1 MIGQLITLCETV
13 RGLRVKLMDEDD
25 EPKRHPDAQSTRLQQ
40 FSARESVAP
49 RSAGRND
56 PIHTIVAAAQKILV
70 VQRSS
75 WYSLD
80 SLNLDQLVA
89 RIPPG
94 CNSSPPESLWL
105 PGVPGGTTR
114 STQS

>member
-13 RGLRVKLMDEDD
+13 RGLRVKHMDEDD

-89 RIPPG
+89 RVPMHLV
-94 CNSSPPESLWL
+94 NS
-105 PGVPGGTTR
+105 R
-114 STQS
+114 STEENQDLSCFSVLNS

>member
-13 RGLRVKLMDEDD
+13 RGPTREAHGRGRRT
-25 EPKRHPDAQSTRLQQ
+25 ETTPGRAIPRLQQ

-89 RIPPG
+89 RVPMHLV
-94 CNSSPPESLWL
+94 NS
-105 PGVPGGTTR
+105 R
-114 STQS
+114 STEENQDLSRFSVLNS